1 MKKILLP
8 AFLLL
13 LPWARGFS
21 QNDAAALAVL
31 DRFSARALGAP
42 SVSMEF
48 NLRTENQAD
57 NTVSTRKGSV
67 ILAGDKYM
75 LDLEDNIIWFNGTT
89 SWNLLPAEKEV
100 TITAP
105 GKNDDSFL
113 SRPSQIFSL
122 YRKGYKSRLLEEK
135 ADSYLIDL
143 YPEELESD
151 HVRIR
156 LKIGKPAPDL
166 KSLEYKYKNGTTIT
180 IDVTSFDLK
189 KSPGGTTFIFEPEKH
204 RGVEVIDMR

>member
-1 MKKILLP
+1 MKKILFL
-8 AFLLL
+8 AFLQLL
-13 LPWARGFS
+13 LPARGFS
-21 QNDAAALAVL
+21 QNDPAALAVL
-31 DRFSARALGAP
+31 DRFSSRALGAP

-48 NLRTENQAD
+48 NLRTENLAD
-57 NTVSTRKGSV
+57 RTSSSRKGSV
-67 ILAGDKYM
+67 ILAGDKYK

-100 TITAP
+100 TITTP

-113 SRPSQIFSL
+113 GKPSQIFSL

-143 YPEELESD
+143 YPEELNSD

-156 LKIGKPAPDL
+156 LKIGKPALDL
-166 KSLEYKYKNGTTIT
+166 RNLEYKYKNGTTIT
-180 IDVTSFDLK
+180 LDVTSFDLK
-189 KSPGGTTFIFEPEKH
+189 KNPASTTFIFEPEKH
-204 RGVEVIDMR
+204 RGVEIIDMR